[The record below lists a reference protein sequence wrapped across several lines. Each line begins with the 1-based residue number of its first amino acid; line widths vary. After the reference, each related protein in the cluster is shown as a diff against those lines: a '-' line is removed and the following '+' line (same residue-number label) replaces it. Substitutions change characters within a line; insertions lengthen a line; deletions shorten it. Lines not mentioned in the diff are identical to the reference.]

1 VAYKPWR
8 STEAEQRLIGS
19 LPDAASFDSA
29 AERLLEGAQ
38 SQGQNAF
45 KIPLARRAVVR
56 ALQAATEGTI
66 DNRGGRRGQPEH
78 AA

>member
-1 VAYKPWR
+1 LA
-8 STEAEQRLIGS
+8 
-19 LPDAASFDSA
+19 
-29 AERLLEGAQ
+29 GAQ

-56 ALQAATEGTI
+56 ALQAATAGTI